1 MEAFPGMM
9 WAGRM
14 RGGVPLVVLAGS
26 GRQHA
31 GGLGRTPRVGGGVE
45 AAALRSLWIFAST
58 SITFHS
64 KQLAH
69 NGYSGARSPL
79 DRTRRSQFS
88 PARVPQDDK
97 EAGIHLTEGRTS
109 RCDEAR
115 SCGGTRG
122 CHQHTVRWMVRNLKT
137 FPL

>member
-1 MEAFPGMM
+1 MREGLAVRPG
-9 WAGRM
+9 W
-14 RGGVPLVVLAGS
+14 GG
-26 GRQHA
+26 
-31 GGLGRTPRVGGGVE
+31 E
-45 AAALRSLWIFAST
+45 AAALGSLWIFAST
-58 SITFHS
+58 AITFHS

-88 PARVPQDDK
+88 PARVPRYDK
-97 EAGIHLTEGRTS
+97 EASIHLTEGRMS
-109 RCDEAR
+109 RCDEAS

-122 CHQHTVRWMVRNLKT
+122 FHHQTIHRMVHNLKT